1 MFKYL
6 LHATDLDENHLEY
19 CEQAVKISKLL
30 HAELYFLHVL
40 EIPQSWQL
48 AQGLGFAPNIPLP
61 TEDTRTLMNV
71 LGEQFNLP
79 PERMLIMEGSP
90 KHKIIETVHDLQID
104 LLLIGAPSNQFLQ
117 GEMTHTSHYVIDNAP
132 CDVLLMRTR

>member
-1 MFKYL
+1 MQAPRQRRGRFL
-6 LHATDLDENHLEY
+6 RRTCLPERFGLSHCGCEVHL
-19 CEQAVKISKLL
+19 
-30 HAELYFLHVL
+30 
-40 EIPQSWQL
+40 QSWQL